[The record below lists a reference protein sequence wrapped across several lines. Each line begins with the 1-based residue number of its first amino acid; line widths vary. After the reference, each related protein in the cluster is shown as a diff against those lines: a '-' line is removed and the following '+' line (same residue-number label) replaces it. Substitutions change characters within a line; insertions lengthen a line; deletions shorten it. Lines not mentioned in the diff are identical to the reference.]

1 MNRLPLGITARGG
14 FCCKRKSFKQH
25 VSNQKA
31 EVCGRDTRQDSL
43 TTDSDVVQ
51 SLFQATGQTMVLK

>member
-1 MNRLPLGITARGG
+1 MQASIGNHSKRGV
-14 FCCKRKSFKQH
+14 CSKRKSFKQH